1 MKEAKQPKRNG
12 QNDRGLRE
20 KKKEK
25 EKARAI
31 LEKKELS
38 ASSNPEDIQR
48 VERNM
53 PGKVDQGQSIKDL
66 RTLSFYFILQ
76 ATGSP
81 GVSKLGIF

>member
-1 MKEAKQPKRNG
+1 MRE
-12 QNDRGLRE
+12 RE
-20 KKKEK
+20 KKQK
-25 EKARAI
+25 KASAI

-53 PGKVDQGQSIKDL
+53 PGKVYQGQSIKDL

-81 GVSKLGIF
+81 GSPNWEYFNV